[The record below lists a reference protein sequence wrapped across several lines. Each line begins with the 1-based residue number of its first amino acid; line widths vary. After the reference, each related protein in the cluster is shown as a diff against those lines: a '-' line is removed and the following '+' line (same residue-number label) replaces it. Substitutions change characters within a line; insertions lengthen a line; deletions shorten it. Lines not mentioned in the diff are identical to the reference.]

1 MINKSLV
8 LLVVRRTNVTL
19 HDILYQTLLNEER
32 KFNENKSKSLRAI

>member
-19 HDILYQTLLNEER
+19 YDILYQLNEER
-32 KFNENKSKSLRAI
+32 KFNENESESLRAI